1 MMNLIA
7 SISAAALIM
16 GAPLTMGLKQVPAS
30 PAAPAP
36 APAPA
41 PAAAPLSA
49 AERSK
54 LLKGAAKALAT
65 VKTARGKFEQYSPDG
80 SYSTGQFAMSRPGKV
95 RFDYDDPVPLVLV
108 SDGTTVALQDSEL
121 ETTDRVPLA
130 STPLS
135 LLLSSTLDFEK
146 EAEVVDVRRTGDR
159 TNITLRDKTGE
170 MEGTLTMV
178 LDTSDNALTGWR
190 TVDANGGRTSVLL
203 SGVETGAKLN
213 PRLFVL
219 KDLDN
224 R

>member
-16 GAPLTMGLKQVPAS
+16 GAPLTMGLKQVPTS
-30 PAAPAP
+30 PAVS
-36 APAPA
+36 APA
-41 PAAAPLSA
+41 PAAAPLTA

-54 LLKGAAKALAT
+54 LLKEAAKALAS
-65 VKTARGKFEQYSPDG
+65 VRTARGKFEQYSPDG

-108 SDGTTVALQDSEL
+108 SDGTTVALQDSDL

-146 EAEVVDVRRTGDR
+146 EAEVVDVRRTGDQ
-159 TNITLRDKTGE
+159 TNITVRDKTGE
-170 MEGTLTMV
+170 MDGTLTVV
-178 LDTSDNALTGWR
+178 LADNALTGWR

-213 PRLFVL
+213 PRLFIL
-219 KDLDN
+219 KDFDN

>member
-16 GAPLTMGLKQVPAS
+16 GAPLTMGLKQVPTS
-30 PAAPAP
+30 PSVST
-36 APAPA
+36 PA
-41 PAAAPLSA
+41 PAAAPLTA
-49 AERSK
+49 ADRSK
-54 LLKGAAKALAT
+54 LLKEAGKALAA

-80 SYSTGQFAMSRPGKV
+80 SYSTGQFALSRPGKV

-108 SDGTTVALQDSEL
+108 SDGTTVALQDSDL

-135 LLLSSTLDFEK
+135 LLLSSTLDFES
-146 EAEVVDVRRTGDR
+146 EAEVVDVRRMGDQ
-159 TNITLRDKTGE
+159 TNITVRDKTGE
-170 MEGTLTMV
+170 MDGTLTVV
-178 LDTSDNALTGWR
+178 LADNALTGWR

-213 PRLFVL
+213 PRLFIL
-219 KDLDN
+219 KDFDN

>member
-16 GAPLTMGLKQVPAS
+16 GAPLTMGLKQVPTS
-30 PAAPAP
+30 PSVS
-36 APAPA
+36 APA
-41 PAAAPLSA
+41 PAAAAAPLTA

-54 LLKGAAKALAT
+54 LLKEAAKALAA

-108 SDGTTVALQDSEL
+108 SDGTTVALQDSDL

-146 EAEVVDVRRTGDR
+146 EAEVVDVRRMGDQ
-159 TNITLRDKTGE
+159 TNITVRDKTGE
-170 MEGTLTMV
+170 MDGTLTVV
-178 LDTSDNALTGWR
+178 LADNALTGWR

-213 PRLFVL
+213 PRLFIL
-219 KDLDN
+219 KDFDN

>member
-16 GAPLTMGLKQVPAS
+16 GAPLTMGLKQVPTS
-30 PAAPAP
+30 PSVS

-41 PAAAPLSA
+41 PAAAPLTA

-54 LLKGAAKALAT
+54 LLKEAAKALAA

-108 SDGTTVALQDSEL
+108 SDGTTVALQDSDL

-146 EAEVVDVRRTGDR
+146 EAEVVDVRRMADQ
-159 TNITLRDKTGE
+159 TNITVRDKTGE
-170 MEGTLTMV
+170 MDGTLTVV
-178 LDTSDNALTGWR
+178 LADNALTGWR

-213 PRLFVL
+213 PRLFIL
-219 KDLDN
+219 KDFDN

>member
-16 GAPLTMGLKQVPAS
+16 GAPLTMGLKQVPTS
-30 PAAPAP
+30 PSVS

-41 PAAAPLSA
+41 PAAAPLTA

-54 LLKGAAKALAT
+54 LLKEAAKALAA

-108 SDGTTVALQDSEL
+108 SDGTTVALQDSDL

-146 EAEVVDVRRTGDR
+146 EAEVVDVRRMGDQ
-159 TNITLRDKTGE
+159 TNITVRDKTGE
-170 MEGTLTMV
+170 MDGTLTVV
-178 LDTSDNALTGWR
+178 LAGNALTGWR

-213 PRLFVL
+213 PRLFIL
-219 KDLDN
+219 KDFDN

>member
-16 GAPLTMGLKQVPAS
+16 GAPLTMVLKQVPTS
-30 PAAPAP
+30 PSVS
-36 APAPA
+36 APA
-41 PAAAPLSA
+41 PAAAAAPLTA

-54 LLKGAAKALAT
+54 LLKEAAKALAS

-108 SDGTTVALQDSEL
+108 SDGTTVALQDSDL

-146 EAEVVDVRRTGDR
+146 EAEVVDVRRTGDQ
-159 TNITLRDKTGE
+159 TNITVRDKTGE
-170 MEGTLTMV
+170 MDGTLTVV
-178 LDTSDNALTGWR
+178 LADNALTGWR

-203 SGVETGAKLN
+203 TSVETGVKLN
-213 PRLFVL
+213 PRLFIL
-219 KDLDN
+219 KDFDN

>member
-7 SISAAALIM
+7 CASAAALLFTS
-16 GAPLTMGLKQVPAS
+16 PLTMGLRQS
-30 PAAPAP
+30 TAAPGVSAP
-36 APAPA
+36 ANTARTMTT
-41 PAAAPLSA
+41 

-54 LLKGAAKALAT
+54 LLRDASKALAA

-80 SYSTGQFAMSRPGKV
+80 SFSTGQFALSRPGKV

-135 LLLSSTLDFEK
+135 LLLSDAIDFDK
-146 EAEVVDVRRTGDR
+146 DAEVIDVRRTGER

-170 MEGTLTMV
+170 TEGTLTLV
-178 LDTSDNALTGWR
+178 LEGAGNLLEGWR
-190 TVDANGGRTSVLL
+190 TVDANGASTSVMLKD
-203 SGVETGAKLN
+203 VETGARLN
-213 PRLFVL
+213 PRLFRL
-219 KDLDN
+219 PDFDN

>member
-16 GAPLTMGLKQVPAS
+16 GAPLTMGLKQVPTS
-30 PAAPAP
+30 PAVS
-36 APAPA
+36 APA
-41 PAAAPLSA
+41 PAAAPLTA

-54 LLKGAAKALAT
+54 LLKEAAKALAS
-65 VKTARGKFEQYSPDG
+65 VRTARGKFEQYSPDG

-108 SDGTTVALQDSEL
+108 SDGTTVALQDSDL

-146 EAEVVDVRRTGDR
+146 EAEVVDVRRMGDQ
-159 TNITLRDKTGE
+159 TNITVRDKTGE
-170 MEGTLTMV
+170 MDGTLTVV
-178 LDTSDNALTGWR
+178 LADNALTGWR

-213 PRLFVL
+213 PRLFIL
-219 KDLDN
+219 KDFDN

>member
-16 GAPLTMGLKQVPAS
+16 GAPLTMGLKQAPAS
-30 PAAPAP
+30 PSVS
-36 APAPA
+36 A

-54 LLKGAAKALAT
+54 LLKDAARALAA
-65 VKTARGKFEQYSPDG
+65 VKTARGRFEQYSPDG
-80 SYSTGQFAMSRPGKV
+80 AYSTGQFALSRPGRV
-95 RFDYDDPVPLVLV
+95 RFDYDDPVPLLLV
-108 SDGTTVALQDSEL
+108 SDGTTVALQDSDL

-146 EAEVVDVRRTGDR
+146 DAEVVDVRRMGDQ
-159 TNITLRDKTGE
+159 TNITVRDRTGE
-170 MEGTLTMV
+170 MDGTLTVV
-178 LDTSDNALTGWR
+178 LADNALTGWR

-213 PRLFVL
+213 PRLFIL
-219 KDLDN
+219 KDFDN

>member
-16 GAPLTMGLKQVPAS
+16 GAPLTMGLKQVPTS
-30 PAAPAP
+30 PSVSTPAP
-36 APAPA
+36 T
-41 PAAAPLSA
+41 AAPLTA
-49 AERSK
+49 ADRSK
-54 LLKGAAKALAT
+54 LLKEAGKALAA

-80 SYSTGQFAMSRPGKV
+80 SYSTGQFALSRPGKV

-108 SDGTTVALQDSEL
+108 SDGTTVALQDSDL

-135 LLLSSTLDFEK
+135 LLLSSTLDFES
-146 EAEVVDVRRTGDR
+146 EAEVVDVRRMGDQ
-159 TNITLRDKTGE
+159 TNITVRDKTGE
-170 MEGTLTMV
+170 MDGTLTVV
-178 LDTSDNALTGWR
+178 LADNALTGWR

-213 PRLFVL
+213 PRLFIL
-219 KDLDN
+219 KDFDN

>member
-16 GAPLTMGLKQVPAS
+16 GAPLTMVLKQVPTS
-30 PAAPAP
+30 PSVS
-36 APAPA
+36 A
-41 PAAAPLSA
+41 PAAAAAPLTA

-54 LLKGAAKALAT
+54 LLKEAAKALAS

-108 SDGTTVALQDSEL
+108 SDGTTVALQDSDL

-146 EAEVVDVRRTGDR
+146 EAEVVDVRRTGDQ
-159 TNITLRDKTGE
+159 TNITVRDKTGE
-170 MEGTLTMV
+170 MDGTLTVV
-178 LDTSDNALTGWR
+178 LADNALTGWR

-213 PRLFVL
+213 PRLFIL
-219 KDLDN
+219 KDFDN

>member
-7 SISAAALIM
+7 SISAAALLM
-16 GAPLTMGLKQVPAS
+16 GAPLTMGLKQVPTS
-30 PAAPAP
+30 PAVS
-36 APAPA
+36 APA

-54 LLKGAAKALAT
+54 LLKEAAKALAT

-108 SDGTTVALQDSEL
+108 SDGTTVALQDSDL

-146 EAEVVDVRRTGDR
+146 EAEVVDVRRMGDQ
-159 TNITLRDKTGE
+159 TNITVRDKTGE
-170 MEGTLTMV
+170 MDGTLTVV
-178 LDTSDNALTGWR
+178 LADNALTGWR
-190 TVDANGGRTSVLL
+190 TVDANGGRTSVML
-203 SGVETGAKLN
+203 SGIETGAKLN
-213 PRLFVL
+213 PRLFIL
-219 KDLDN
+219 KDFDN